1 MLLAGIAVLAL
12 VLAVAQIRGI
22 APRRAFR
29 AFALLWAG
37 VTLANLW
44 FGVARAGYGLAEELP
59 IAALVFAVPA
69 AVGWLLLGR
78 RE

>member
-1 MLLAGIAVLAL
+1 MLLAGLAVLAL
-12 VLAVAQIRGI
+12 GMAVAQMRGI

-37 VTLANLW
+37 VTLVNLW
-44 FGVARAGYGLAEELP
+44 VGMARAGYGLAEELP

-69 AVGWLLLGR
+69 AAGWLLLGR
-78 RE
+78 RG